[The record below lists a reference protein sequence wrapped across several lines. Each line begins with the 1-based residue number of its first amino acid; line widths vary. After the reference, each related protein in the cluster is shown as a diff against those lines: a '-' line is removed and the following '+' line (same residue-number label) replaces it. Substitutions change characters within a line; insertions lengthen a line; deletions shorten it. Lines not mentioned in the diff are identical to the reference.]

1 MQRAVAGRLA
11 RAHSGRRRIVTV
23 AELQRSQEKA
33 WSLIVAR
40 AWADADFKARLMAH
54 PEAVLAEHG
63 FDVDP
68 AVELRMVEDTDRL
81 QHFVLPASPGG
92 DLSEEELSPV
102 AGTDSFSGICGRCG
116 RCGCGCGCGCRGC
129 DAF

>member
-1 MQRAVAGRLA
+1 M
-11 RAHSGRRRIVTV
+11 TV
-23 AELQRSQEKA
+23 AELERSQAKT

-40 AWADADFKARLMAH
+40 AWADPDFKDRLVAE
-54 PEAVLAEHG
+54 PEAVLREH
-63 FDVDP
+63 DVE
-68 AVELRMVEDTDRL
+68 VEPGVSIRVVEDTDQVR
-81 QHFVLPASPGG
+81 HFVLPPSPGG

-102 AGTDSFSGICGRCG
+102 AGADSFSGICGRCG